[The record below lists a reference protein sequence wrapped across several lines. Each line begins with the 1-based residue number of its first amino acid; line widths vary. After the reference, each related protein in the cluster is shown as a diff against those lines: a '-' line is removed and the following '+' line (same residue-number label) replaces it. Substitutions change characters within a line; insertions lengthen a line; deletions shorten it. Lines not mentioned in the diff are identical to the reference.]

1 MNRNQGNKAGKRKP
15 TGPRKGKSS
24 GSNKPEG
31 NASSFGKLKQQKPKR
46 SKPPV
51 NLNPDEIRLNKYIAN
66 SGMCTRREADLY
78 ISTGVVK
85 VNGIVVTEM
94 GYKVKKGDD
103 VNFDGQTITPVEKK
117 YILINKP
124 KGFTTELNTSNE
136 EKSVY
141 YLLRN
146 AAKSTLK
153 PIGKME
159 RNATGLLLMSNDDS
173 FLASVNGSNRIRQ
186 IYHIELNKNLSPIH
200 YDKILEGVFI
210 EDAAIPVQ
218 ELHYINDNKRE
229 IGIQLTSQRRRVVT
243 RIFEKLGYT
252 IDKIDRT
259 VLGGLTKK
267 DLPRGRYRELTK
279 QELINLQMQR

>member
-1 MNRNQGNKAGKRKP
+1 MNRNQGNKGGRKKP
-15 TGPRKGKSS
+15 TGQRKGKSS
-24 GSNKPEG
+24 HSNKP
-31 NASSFGKLKQQKPKR
+31 ASNSADFNKLSKQRPLK

-78 ISTGVVK
+78 ISTGVVR
-85 VNGIVVTEM
+85 VNGKVVTEM
-94 GYKVKKGDD
+94 GYKVKKTDE

-124 KGFTTELNTSNE
+124 KGFTVELNTSNE

-159 RNATGLLLMSNDDS
+159 RNATGLLLLSNDDS
-173 FLASVNGSNRIRQ
+173 FLGSVNGSNRIRQ
-186 IYHIELNKNLSPIH
+186 IYQIELNKSLSPVH
-200 YDKILEGVFI
+200 FDKILEGVFI
-210 EDAAIPVQ
+210 EDAQIPVQ
-218 ELHYINDNKRE
+218 ELHYLNDNKKE
-229 IGIQLTSQRRRVVT
+229 IGIQLTSQRRRIVT

-252 IDKIDRT
+252 VTKIDRT
-259 VLGGLTKK
+259 VVGGLTKK

-279 QELINLQMQR
+279 QELINFQMAY

>member
-1 MNRNQGNKAGKRKP
+1 MNRNQGNKGGKRKP
-15 TGPRKGKSS
+15 AGPRKGKS
-24 GSNKPEG
+24 GPK
-31 NASSFGKLKQQKPKR
+31 SFGKPEQQRRVKT
-46 SKPPV
+46 KPPV

-78 ISTGVVK
+78 ISTGVVR
-85 VNGIVVTEM
+85 VNGEVVTEM
-94 GYKVKKGDD
+94 GYKVKKADE
-103 VNFDGQTITPVEKK
+103 VNFDGQVITPVEKK

-124 KGFTTELNTSNE
+124 KGFTVELNTSNE

-153 PIGKME
+153 PVGKME
-159 RNATGLLLMSNDDS
+159 RSATGLLLLSNDDS
-173 FLASVNGSNRIRQ
+173 FLGSVNGSNRIRQ
-186 IYHIELNKNLSPIH
+186 IYQVELNKNLSPVH
-200 YDKILEGVFI
+200 FDKILEGVYI
-210 EDAAIPVQ
+210 EEAQIPVQ
-218 ELHYINDNKRE
+218 ELHYLNDSKRE
-229 IGIQLTSQRRRVVT
+229 IGIQLTSQRRRIVS

-252 IDKIDRT
+252 VDKIDRT

-279 QELINLQMQR
+279 QELINLQMQG

>member
-1 MNRNQGNKAGKRKP
+1 MNRNQGNKGGKRKP
-15 TGPRKGKSS
+15 AGPRKGKSNP
-24 GSNKPEG
+24 G
-31 NASSFGKLKQQKPKR
+31 SFGKLNQERRVK

-78 ISTGVVK
+78 ISTGVVR
-85 VNGIVVTEM
+85 VNGQVVTEM
-94 GYKVKKGDD
+94 GYKVKKNDE
-103 VNFDGQTITPVEKK
+103 VNFDGQVITPVEKK

-124 KGFTTELNTSNE
+124 KGFGVELNTSNE

-153 PIGKME
+153 PVGKME
-159 RNATGLLLMSNDDS
+159 RSATGLLLLSNDDL
-173 FLASVNGSNRIRQ
+173 FLGSVNGSNRIRQ
-186 IYHIELNKNLSPIH
+186 IYQVELNKNLSPVH
-200 YDKILEGVFI
+200 FDKILEGVYI
-210 EDAAIPVQ
+210 EDAQIPVQ
-218 ELHYINDNKRE
+218 ELHYLNDNKRE
-229 IGIQLTSQRRRVVT
+229 IGIQLTSQRRRIVS

-252 IDKIDRT
+252 VNKIDRT
-259 VLGGLTKK
+259 VMGGLTKK

-279 QELINLQMQR
+279 QELINLQMNK